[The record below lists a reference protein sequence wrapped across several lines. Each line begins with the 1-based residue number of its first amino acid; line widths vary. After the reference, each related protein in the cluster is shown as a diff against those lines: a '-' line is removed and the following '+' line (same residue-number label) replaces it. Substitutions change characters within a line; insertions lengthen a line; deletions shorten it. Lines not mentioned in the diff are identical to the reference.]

1 MLMSLLTASKLND
14 LIQDSLLIMMMMM
27 MMMGSNRTKS
37 RDFCEGSGCDTSSQ
51 SEP

>member
-14 LIQDSLLIMMMMM
+14 LIQDSLLIMMM